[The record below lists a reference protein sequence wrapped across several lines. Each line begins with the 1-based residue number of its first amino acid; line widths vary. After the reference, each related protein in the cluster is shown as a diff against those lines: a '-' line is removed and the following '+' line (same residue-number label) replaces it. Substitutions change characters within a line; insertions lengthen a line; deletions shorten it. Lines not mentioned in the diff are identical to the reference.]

1 MAKFNHKI
9 VAGLSK
15 KEFRELLQIIEKDHW
30 LIQGRGVKYVD
41 LSYDLRTKEIWKVN
55 LRCFGPGKEFM
66 TCNRDQSAPDSL
78 YIEIFNW
85 LEDGRELKK

>member
-1 MAKFNHKI
+1 MKKFNHKI

-15 KEFRELLQIIEKDHW
+15 KEFSKLLKIIETDHW
-30 LIQGRGVKYVD
+30 LIKGRGVKYVE
-41 LSYDLRTKEIWKVN
+41 LSYDLRTQEIWKVN

-66 TCNRDQSAPDSL
+66 TCNRDQNAPDTL

-85 LEDGRELKK
+85 LEDGRTLTK